1 MMDQTEEASL
11 KVMSMRR
18 LEARTVGTK
27 DLLTIMASMLL
38 IAISFG
44 LSHSHDFSVH
54 ILPSSKDPTAKKLV
68 NPYEVTEDFLAKGRD
83 LYQRKAFC
91 AGCHGPDGKG
101 NGMKSNPYNVRG
113 PFPVNF
119 TDAKWQ
125 ALRRDGALFWVFQ
138 EGVRGTDMAP
148 FIPLFLS
155 EEKAWQIVAYLRT
168 FKKP

>member
-1 MMDQTEEASL
+1 
-11 KVMSMRR
+11 MRR
-18 LEARTVGTK
+18 LNARKFEDKV
-27 DLLTIMASMLL
+27 LLTVMAALVLVAMS
-38 IAISFG
+38 AGFSD
-44 LSHSHDFSVH
+44 SHDLSTH
-54 ILPSSKDPTAKKLV
+54 TSPSKDPSVKKLV
-68 NPYEVTEDFLAKGRD
+68 NPYDVTEDFLAKGKD

-101 NGMKSNPYNVRG
+101 NGMKSNPYKVRG

-125 ALRRDGALFWVFQ
+125 ALRSDGEIFWVLK

-168 FKKP
+168 FKKS